1 MIEEKRKGF
10 KQFFM
15 LDGSGNISHTKI
27 WSNIGYAAF
36 TGVFVYASIFAV
48 AVDPTLLMVFG
59 SVVIGNRTLKVA
71 LKDFK
76 PSSK

>member
-1 MIEEKRKGF
+1 MSNDKRSGF

-27 WSNIGYAAF
+27 WSNIGYTAF
-36 TGVFVYASIFAV
+36 TGVFVYASIFGV
-48 AVDPTLLMVFG
+48 AIDPTLLMVFG

-76 PSSK
+76 PGIK